1 MIKMD
6 EGERKN
12 PQVVL
17 IFSGKRKSGKDHIAS
32 KLLTK
37 FGEEIAAIIRLSG
50 PLKSEYAK
58 SHNLDYETLLSPA
71 TYKEDHRADMIV
83 FGENKRQEDPS
94 YWCRLATDMPWISS
108 KKVWIVSDAR
118 RISDLEFFR
127 KFPHVITIRIVAE
140 EKTRKERGF
149 RFEAGIDDS
158 ESECGLD
165 QVKDWDYVLEN
176 NSFDNVEKE
185 IEKLIAFV
193 DEKADSVGD
202 ADVS

>member
-1 MIKMD
+1 MENGD
-6 EGERKN
+6 RKN

-17 IFSGKRKSGKDHIAS
+17 ILSGKRKSGKDHVAS
-32 KLLTK
+32 KLLIK

-71 TYKEDHRADMIV
+71 TYKEDHRADMIL
-83 FGENKRQEDPS
+83 FGEKKRQEDSS
-94 YWCRLATDMPWISS
+94 YWCRLATDMPWITS
-108 KKVWIVSDAR
+108 KKIWIVSDAR
-118 RISDLEFFR
+118 RITDLEYFR
-127 KFPHVITIRIVAE
+127 RFPHVITIRVVADE
-140 EKTRKERGF
+140 ETRKKRGY

-165 QVKDWDYVLEN
+165 QVTDWDYVLQN
-176 NSFDNVEKE
+176 NSRDNIEKE